1 MSRKAKA
8 PACPDAKSQIVKM
21 IDGLRYRHNV
31 WQVFSDFVEM
41 SAISLSNGVDRAQF
55 DKREERYL
63 QIVKGYQPE
72 ELAKFPEMFAALVLD
87 FEHEPSDVLG
97 RAFHDLELHNHW
109 LGQYFSPY
117 TICQMMARMLL
128 AGADD
133 LKAKIEERGFIR
145 AAEPS
150 CGSGA
155 MMIALAQEMRTAG
168 INYQQHLH
176 VTATDVDLKCVQMCY
191 VQCSLLHIPAVV
203 IHGNSL
209 SLEEYSHWFTPAHI
223 IGGWSRKLRPYTEIG
238 EPPAAVQTPAIEPSI
253 NIPMAPPAAPVAQL
267 SLF

>member
-31 WQVFSDFVEM
+31 WQVFSDFLEM

-63 QIVKGYQPE
+63 QILKGYQPE
-72 ELAKFPEMFAALVLD
+72 ELAKLPEMLAALVLD
-87 FEHEPSDVLG
+87 LEHEPSDVLG

-109 LGQYFSPY
+109 PGQYFSPY
-117 TICQMMARMLL
+117 TMCQMMARMSL

-203 IHGNSL
+203 IDGNSL
-209 SLEEYSHWFTPAHI
+209 SLEDTA
-223 IGGWSRKLRPYTEIG
+223 IGSRPRISWADGAASCGPIPRSASRPR
-238 EPPAAVQTPAIEPSI
+238 QSRRRPSSR
-253 NIPMAPPAAPVAQL
+253 L
-267 SLF
+267 STFPC